1 MPRQCDIGSH
11 PACVR
16 RCVHPTQPWP
26 RTRTTS
32 PSLETA
38 GTSLDE
44 CALYGLVIP
53 QSCDGQDIARS
64 LARTGIIRTRII
76 VISRVTIR
84 RQVLQRLTTTAS
96 RGIEDAALGLMALR
110 NSGADP
116 RALLDIQHRDG
127 GWSAIPNVGPPSAFH
142 TSLALLAIRPFQT
155 ASVRHA
161 AGRAFDWL
169 SELRGVESHWL
180 WQWKFRLFDRQVRF
194 DPLKSGWPWVP
205 DTVSWVAPTALSIL
219 AFQAWCRESPRT
231 APAIAMLL
239 DRACPQGGWNAGN
252 SVVFGVDL
260 DPHPDFTAMA
270 LLALRDG
277 SPGYEALLN
286 RSLDYLKAR
295 LEGSCSPY
303 SLAWAVMAL
312 SAHGHEGAHR
322 LKNRLERC
330 AAAKLDQLP
339 RHVLALVSLA
349 SEDIPFTFQ
358 EPSR

>member
-16 RCVHPTQPWP
+16 RCVHPTQLGLVHERHPP
-26 RTRTTS
+26 TLRLPGH
-32 PSLETA
+32 PSNK
-38 GTSLDE
+38 
-44 CALYGLVIP
+44 CALYGSVIP

-64 LARTGIIRTRII
+64 LARTVIVRTRII

-84 RQVLQRLTTTAS
+84 RQVLQRLTTTA
-96 RGIEDAALGLMALR
+96 RHGIEDTALGVMALR

-116 RALLDIQHRDG
+116 RALLDTQHRAG
-127 GWSAIPNVGPPSAFH
+127 GWSAIPNVGLPNAFH

-161 AGRAFDWL
+161 AGRAFEWL

-219 AFQAWCRESPRT
+219 AFQAWRRESPRT

-295 LEGSCSPY
+295 LEGSYSPY

-312 SAHGHEGAHR
+312 SAHAHEGAHR

-339 RHVLALVSLA
+339 RRVLALVSLA
-349 SEDIPFTFQ
+349 LADIPFTFQ